1 MINFVQILKDDLEK
15 GYSKSDLELVIG
27 LPKNSLSGVIK
38 GDKKLSKKSE
48 LKISEWQNSEK
59 PSPLKIN
66 QAKIQMALAKVRALG
81 GASSGHRVNID
92 NSTKTADT
100 TKKEKEASVAPEN
113 SLSDKDLEDLAK
125 RGGNPDNHKK
135 DHAGTPIVPI
145 DIVLDKSARIAQIE
159 EELKHLGTGSIG
171 KARKSFLEK
180 QLTELKK

>member
-1 MINFVQILKDDLEK
+1 MTNFVQILKDDLEK
-15 GYSKSDLELVIG
+15 GYSKSDLELIIG

-48 LKISEWQNSEK
+48 LKINDWQNSEK

-81 GASSGHRVNID
+81 GVSSGHRVDVD
-92 NSTKTADT
+92 NPTKPADT
-100 TKKEKEASVAPEN
+100 TKKEKEAPVAPEN
-113 SLSDKDLEDLAK
+113 SVGDE
-125 RGGNPDNHKK
+125 
-135 DHAGTPIVPI
+135 
-145 DIVLDKSARIAQIE
+145 KSARIAQIE

-180 QLTELKK
+180 QLAELKKMFNY